1 MPTAWAVGI
10 FKSIFKFWFR
20 GYYIDKTNGLFC
32 TAFSK
37 AVALRGAEPRGLSA
51 HSISFLQ
58 SFFVFG
64 FAKQMAD
71 VSQTRKNVAL
81 RAKKKALKD
90 F

>member
-1 MPTAWAVGI
+1 MGCFAPL
-10 FKSIFKFWFR
+10 FKSGR
-20 GYYIDKTNGLFC
+20 PARSRAARLERKTPFL
-32 TAFSK
+32 
-37 AVALRGAEPRGLSA
+37 
-51 HSISFLQ
+51 FLQ